1 MTNVVQRNQDNDAH
15 EREKLKL
22 ELEIILLK
30 HFQRLPVTG
39 EDDLGLRSQNDTCLL
54 PPGI

>member
-30 HFQRLPVTG
+30 HFQRLPGTG
-39 EDDLGLRSQNDTCLL
+39 EDDLSLRSQNDTRLL
-54 PPGI
+54 PPEI

>member
-1 MTNVVQRNQDNDAH
+1 MVQRNQDNDAH